1 MYNIFL
7 NDLLAVLR
15 KPKLDNFADDNT
27 ISVAPKSTNNLLIT
41 SKNESELAVKWF
53 RENNVIVTFQAMV

>member
-7 NDLLAVLR
+7 NDLLTVLT

-27 ISVAPKSTNNLLIT
+27 ISVAPKSTNNLLMT

-53 RENNVIVTFQAMV
+53 RENNVIVKFQAMV

>member
-53 RENNVIVTFQAMV
+53 RENNVVVKFQAMV